1 MGALAVEFP
10 LSLIRRFAPPSPKRG
25 PWSRTREKDMPARTQ
40 TPMEILRL
48 EVLRSDSCQTMAPA
62 A

>member
-1 MGALAVEFP
+1 
-10 LSLIRRFAPPSPKRG
+10 
-25 PWSRTREKDMPARTQ
+25 MPARTQ